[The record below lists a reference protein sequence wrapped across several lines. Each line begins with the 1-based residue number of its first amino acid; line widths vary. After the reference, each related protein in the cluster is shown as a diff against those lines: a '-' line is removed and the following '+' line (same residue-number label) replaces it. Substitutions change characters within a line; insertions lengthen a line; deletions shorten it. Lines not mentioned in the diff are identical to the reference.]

1 MLVSFLT
8 ASVRAGTVEPITFTR
23 EILPN
28 GLRVIFAPMD
38 GPAIAPVV
46 HVRVL
51 YHVGSRDERPDRQGF
66 AHMFEHM
73 MFRGSKH
80 VKSEEHMQ
88 RIVGVGGISNAFT
101 SFDQTTYINT
111 VPNNHLEMALWLE
124 ADRMASFRVSQP
136 VLETERNVVH
146 EEWRQ
151 RYGNQPYGTMFQDL
165 FKTAFQ
171 THNYTWM
178 PIGDMAQLAQST
190 PQELQDFHDLYYV
203 PNNATLII
211 AGKFD
216 VDEARKWVNQ
226 FFGWIPKGKDIVRA
240 TKPEPVQ
247 TETRTKVVYPGNIPV
262 GRMMLAWKTP
272 DYSSDDHL
280 KLDLLGAILG
290 GGRSS
295 RLHLALVEN
304 DNPVAVAAQA
314 GNYQLQDPGFFI
326 NIAVLLPNADPKEAM
341 ARIQQTIDKVI
352 AEGVTAEELEKA
364 RTQARLSLI
373 QQRSTAENIASVLG
387 EEEVFG
393 GDANRANEFFAKL
406 DAITVDDLKAVAAR
420 YLKSETLTV
429 VKYLPGVDPNAPKPE
444 EAPASGKMEESKPAI
459 ELTSTGVASPASAT
473 ATSSREIV
481 FPAEYPTAAPV
492 SDKVLSNEFNKGV
505 VDEVN
510 GVQVITLTDNRL
522 PVAGAQLI
530 IRTGGHASAKVGVA
544 DMTAAILTR
553 GAGGMTATEFASD
566 LESRGISLGA
576 GDDGDTTRLSFSTT
590 TDQLD
595 HAAKRFNQV
604 LTSPDFPADQFARL
618 KQQSA
623 AGLAQSLVNPANVAD
638 RELDKLVFGDSPLG
652 RKLDMATLTSI
663 NLDDLK
669 TWYSTAYRPENAILV
684 FGGQI
689 EPSRARE
696 LASVMLAGWSPAPL
710 PTATYNPPAI
720 PPKRQIILVDNP
732 GGAQAAIRMGIQAY
746 DLRDEDRFAGA
757 VASQILSA
765 GIDSRMDRVLR
776 AQKGL
781 TYGSGAFFRPSRVGG
796 MFNVTVDTKPETTAE
811 AITSAFGVL
820 EEMKAND
827 VTQEELSF
835 AKRRVAGLMVL
846 DTQTIESQ
854 GRRRV
859 DGILNNYPI
868 DYYDNY
874 AKYISQV
881 EASQVRQVLN
891 EHVDTSRFS
900 IVVVGPAEQIKAQLE
915 ALGEVTV
922 VEMPMKASGGAG
934 MMGMPR

>member
-1 MLVSFLT
+1 MFVSMLT
-8 ASVRAGTVEPITFTR
+8 AAARAGNVEPIAFTR
-23 EILPN
+23 ETLPN

-38 GPAIAPVV
+38 GPSIAPVV

-73 MFRGSKH
+73 MFRGSAH

-88 RIVGVGGISNAFT
+88 LIVGVGGISNAFT
-101 SFDQTTYINT
+101 SFDQTTYVNT

-178 PIGDMAQLAQST
+178 PIGNMEQLAQST
-190 PQELQDFHDLYYV
+190 PQELQDFHDRYYV

-216 VDEARKWVNQ
+216 IDEARKWVEQ
-226 FFGWIPKGKDIVRA
+226 YFGWIPRGQDIVRV
-240 TKPEPVQ
+240 TQPEPAQ
-247 TETRTKVVYPGNIPV
+247 TESRTKIVYPGNIPV

-272 DYSSDDHL
+272 DYASDDHL
-280 KLDLLGAILG
+280 KLDLLGSILG

-304 DNPVAVAAQA
+304 EKPVAVAAQA
-314 GNYQLQDPGFFI
+314 GNYQLQDPGIFL
-326 NIAVLLPNADPKEAM
+326 NIAVLLPNADPAEAM

-352 AEGVTAEELEKA
+352 SEGVTTEELEKA

-373 QQRSTAENIASVLG
+373 QQRTTAENIASVLG

-393 GDANRANEFFAKL
+393 GDANRVNQFFDKL
-406 DAITVDDLKAVAAR
+406 DAITVDDIKAVAAR
-420 YLKSETLTV
+420 YLRPETLTV
-429 VKYLPGVDPNAPKPE
+429 VKYLPGADPNAPKPD
-444 EAPASGKMEESKPAI
+444 EAPAASGKLDEPKPAI
-459 ELTSTGVASPASAT
+459 QLTSNEAGPVAAKSA
-473 ATSSREIV
+473 REIV
-481 FPAEYPTAAPV
+481 FPAEYPTTAPI
-492 SDKVLSNEFNKGV
+492 SDEVLSNEFNKGV

-510 GVQVITLTDNRL
+510 GVQVITLTDTRL
-522 PVAGAQLI
+522 PVAGAQLV
-530 IRTGGHASAKVGVA
+530 IRTGGHAAAKTGVA
-544 DMTAAILTR
+544 DLTASMLTR
-553 GAGGMTATEFASD
+553 GAAGMSATEFASD

-576 GDDGDTTRLSFSTT
+576 SDDGDTTRISFATT
-590 TDQLD
+590 VDQLE

-604 LTSPDFPADQFARL
+604 LTSPDFPADQFGRL
-618 KQQSA
+618 KQQA
-623 AGLAQSLVNPANVAD
+623 MAGLAQSLVNPATVAD

-652 RKLDMATLTSI
+652 RKLDIPTLTSI
-663 NLDDLK
+663 TLDDLK
-669 TWYSTAYRPENAILV
+669 TWYAQAYRPENAILV

-696 LASVMLAGWSPAPL
+696 LAEVMLAGWEASAMPV
-710 PTATYNPPAI
+710 ATYNPPAI
-720 PPKRQIILVDNP
+720 PEKRQIILVDNP
-732 GGAQAAIRMGIQAY
+732 AGAQASVRMGIQAY
-746 DLRDEDRFAGA
+746 TLRDEDRFAGS

-765 GIDSRMDRVLR
+765 GIDSRMDRILR

-781 TYGSGAFFRPSRVGG
+781 TYGSAAYFRPTRVGG

-820 EEMKAND
+820 DEMKAND
-827 VTQEELSF
+827 VTQQELSF

-854 GRRRV
+854 GRRRL
-859 DGILNNYPI
+859 DGILNGYPI

-874 AKYISQV
+874 AAYIAQV
-881 EASQVRQVLN
+881 EASQVRQVMN
-891 EHVDTSRFS
+891 EYVDTGRFS
-900 IVVVGPAEQIKAQLE
+900 IVVVGPAATIKPQLE

-922 VEMPMKASGGAG
+922 VDMPMKPGAGGG